1 MDYFLGNA
9 PEGEVAVLTD
19 SEMHHCLKVLRHS
32 VGDEIGIT
40 DGMGNLWI
48 CQILEDNRNSNQMK
62 AKVLKHEWMH
72 RERKHDL
79 TLICCGPEDPSRME
93 WLIEKGVELG
103 VTRFLITRSQRSGFI
118 KLKESRLNTLIRTA
132 LKQCGRTKLPDYT
145 FFESLP
151 DCLKETSE
159 LSGLKILGN
168 ASGLPIKQ
176 LDSEAQNQAVFVI
189 CGPEGDFS
197 AQEYEL
203 LAKNNFVGVCLGK
216 TRLRSETASVAL
228 LVWVISQSES

>member
-1 MDYFLGNA
+1 
-9 PEGEVAVLTD
+9 
-19 SEMHHCLKVLRHS
+19 
-32 VGDEIGIT
+32 
-40 DGMGNLWI
+40 
-48 CQILEDNRNSNQMK
+48 
-62 AKVLKHEWMH
+62 
-72 RERKHDL
+72 
-79 TLICCGPEDPSRME
+79 
-93 WLIEKGVELG
+93 
-103 VTRFLITRSQRSGFI
+103 
-118 KLKESRLNTLIRTA
+118 LNTLIRTA

-203 LAKNNFVGVCLGK
+203 LAKNNFVGACLGK